1 MGERLQESA
10 KPPAHVADLAE
21 MRAALMIVADLAPAS
36 RAPALALGA
45 GARSLGFSMRP
56 TASALVFEAP
66 GGRVKTGAAQFGRM
80 LVIGCEWPPVVTA
93 EFGAEA
99 GTGATAGSIEV
110 ALAREADMPTLID
123 DLALPPDASEV
134 TMRAAS
140 QKLEHL
146 LRPIGNQGPVRRR
159 LNRDILERPS
169 NTVRSFP
176 IFSAETLPPAMGAS
190 LMRRALIAKI
200 PEGDLKPEWMA
211 QHAAEQWPALRAI
224 GEAIVRRFAAL
235 GWDDTAELLTVTDAR
250 WRVELTRR
258 MGELCAGPAVDWL
271 PERAAPILTGLELCE
286 TAAKLSPGFLTARVL
301 SALVRHLDAQGERIT
316 DRMGAATDL
325 RDALGEMI
333 RTALFERK
341 AHVCDDM
348 GNPKVAE
355 VELFGTPQGHGLRPD
370 HDGKPAGE
378 GVAFYSV
385 TEGLAV
391 KGADLRNLARRSRDA
406 RFVSMGER
414 AFVKALG
421 AAGALVPY
429 KGDTAYSWLT
439 RIGPEKEPGRWL
451 YVSRE
456 TFTTPPEPLS
466 CPRDPGPSDAPG
478 GGSQADWI
486 AWAAQLMDADETE
499 GEPIDWLELTA
510 DETAARLEEVAKN
523 GREIVSLKREI
534 EDPDAPRW
542 APLAPPH
549 DPTDPDAIETA
560 AAWDRL
566 QAEREAREA
575 LARGDV
581 PELSAELLDRPT
593 LGAFPVP
600 AIAAEPVEA
609 PASAPVVPAE
619 APEAPSAPS
628 RRTKAPARR
637 GAKAEAIP
645 AKPRTKPES
654 APRGYVPLATDG
666 RVIVA
671 PDGSRREL
679 PVPVEV
685 LDAGHVAEAARELS
699 AGRPAVVLVSA
710 RAHDA
715 LGLGDTWAPEP
726 EASAAE
732 ALDAHPLAA
741 RAIAR
746 GVPVVLAST
755 ASGALAVGESHAER
769 VEIDFP
775 RWSGSGDF
783 RAVETLDL
791 DQLESAA
798 VKFAAALGLTYATSG
813 AATITHLIRNLSP
826 KLGPAWL
833 EPDLSDDSRPSWVR
847 AKPGGGWSRKLT
859 KAESGRPYVAVYD
872 RSGSYASA
880 WGGLVTGTGRWEQAG
895 AVAELPGRD
904 TPAGYWL
911 VDVEPLRVALKL
923 GSAKPDPFA
932 KLGAPNGP
940 QWLTTPLAQLARDL
954 TNALGLDLRAL
965 DAYTQAAHGRA
976 LTKPAERI
984 RAAREAL
991 ALDPSP
997 AARAALA
1004 IVKTGYSAALGWC
1017 EYSNRPP
1024 DPLARPYWNRAVIDR
1039 FGANAWR
1046 SLETAEP
1053 APFAWVDID
1062 ACLFATGDSSMAPW
1076 PPEKIGPGFGCW
1088 KRKGA
1093 LVSMKEAAPLLNA
1106 GNVQAVVALAE
1117 EKDK

>member
-1 MGERLQESA
+1 VLYERGSGHGDRLLETIREEVAARPALFAGTAVEVPSNFRGFIGRTFEPGAVEPEIDAPVVAVLTGALRDLCGAHLVDFAIATDDLWERGLIVGTSEVEDGRRTVRRKRQLRLNGAGLRAFHFVISTSENPTGYTGYTGYTPAQVPFSGVSGAREKLSPGYTQKEAPTCGVPGVSGVSGGFFNHANTQNGGEPDALDQAGAELPAVLESRYRRESA
-10 KPPAHVADLAE
+10 GLDSAHRFELLHNLRTEARAMAEGDSEPAYEVG
-21 MRAALMIVADLAPAS
+21 PQAS
-36 RAPALALGA
+36 YLDWI
-45 GARSLGFSMRP
+45 
-56 TASALVFEAP
+56 
-66 GGRVKTGAAQFGRM
+66 GG
-80 LVIGCEWPPVVTA
+80 
-93 EFGAEA
+93 
-99 GTGATAGSIEV
+99 
-110 ALAREADMPTLID
+110 LID
-123 DLALPPDASEV
+123 SADA
-134 TMRAAS
+134 
-140 QKLEHL
+140 
-146 LRPIGNQGPVRRR
+146 
-159 LNRDILERPS
+159 
-169 NTVRSFP
+169 
-176 IFSAETLPPAMGAS
+176 
-190 LMRRALIAKI
+190 
-200 PEGDLKPEWMA
+200 EGE
-211 QHAAEQWPALRAI
+211 
-224 GEAIVRRFAAL
+224 
-235 GWDDTAELLTVTDAR
+235 
-250 WRVELTRR
+250 
-258 MGELCAGPAVDWL
+258 AVDWL
-271 PERAAPILTGLELCE
+271 GL
-286 TAAKLSPGFLTARVL
+286 S
-301 SALVRHLDAQGERIT
+301 
-316 DRMGAATDL
+316 
-325 RDALGEMI
+325 
-333 RTALFERK
+333 
-341 AHVCDDM
+341 
-348 GNPKVAE
+348 
-355 VELFGTPQGHGLRPD
+355 
-370 HDGKPAGE
+370 
-378 GVAFYSV
+378 
-385 TEGLAV
+385 
-391 KGADLRNLARRSRDA
+391 
-406 RFVSMGER
+406 
-414 AFVKALG
+414 
-421 AAGALVPY
+421 
-429 KGDTAYSWLT
+429 
-439 RIGPEKEPGRWL
+439 
-451 YVSRE
+451 
-456 TFTTPPEPLS
+456 
-466 CPRDPGPSDAPG
+466 
-478 GGSQADWI
+478 
-486 AWAAQLMDADETE
+486 
-499 GEPIDWLELTA
+499 A
-510 DETAARLEEVAKN
+510 DETAELAGTVTRNLAELVSAK
-523 GREIVSLKREI
+523 RMI
-534 EDPDAPRW
+534 EDPDAPR
-542 APLAPPH
+542 APEPPPPL
-549 DPTDPDAIETA
+549 DPLDPEVIETA
-560 AAWDRL
+560 AAW
-566 QAEREAREA
+566 EA
-575 LARGDV
+575 LH
-581 PELSAELLDRPT
+581 PELFPAG
-593 LGAFPVP
+593 GAVVVP
-600 AIAAEPVEA
+600 STTTAAPVEA
-609 PASAPVVPAE
+609 PSEALQSPESPARAIRTRKPAE
-619 APEAPSAPS
+619 SP
-628 RRTKAPARR
+628 TR
-637 GAKAEAIP
+637 GP
-645 AKPRTKPES
+645 GRLNAKPRTKPES